1 MAMDTRVNNY
11 VGLRL
16 VDADVGADVE
26 LSSPGVL
33 EERRASIAR
42 ENQSASS
49 LSPAD
54 ARWVLA
60 VRTAAQI
67 EGGRGAVLSLE
78 KRNRLTRLATR
89 LGLRPF
95 DANLVIAIVQD
106 GARSGQ
112 GPLGAAVAHRL
123 ELVRPPEVRQGPFG
137 GPSGWLVLVTLG
149 MAAGFLLLLVK
160 WIQG

>member
-1 MAMDTRVNNY
+1 M
-11 VGLRL
+11 
-16 VDADVGADVE
+16 
-26 LSSPGVL
+26 
-33 EERRASIAR
+33 
-42 ENQSASS
+42 
-49 LSPAD
+49 
-54 ARWVLA
+54 LA